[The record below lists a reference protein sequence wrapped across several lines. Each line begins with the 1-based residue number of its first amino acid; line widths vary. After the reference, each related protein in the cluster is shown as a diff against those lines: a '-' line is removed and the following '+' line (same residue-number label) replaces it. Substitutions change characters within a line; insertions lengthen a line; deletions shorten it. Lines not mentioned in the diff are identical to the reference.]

1 MKVECP
7 TEEELNEVLE
17 SMFGISE
24 KPQYPRLIRWSGGP
38 DYEKGSLMDILKN
51 NPPSIS
57 D

>member
-1 MKVECP
+1 MSD
-7 TEEELNEVLE
+7 TLRTDAAIDELLKSLFPDGEDTKNIQV
-17 SMFGISE
+17 IS
-24 KPQYPRLIRWSGGP
+24 WSGGP